1 MNDESFKEGWEAE
14 VSDPARDGRRAFS
27 LESPASFCPADA
39 QFDPQGACVVG
50 LLIAPGLRCLLVRWL
65 DGFPLAASDVFTG
78 HGVVLV
84 LYSIPTPVKV
94 TRSLSN

>member
-39 QFDPQGACVVG
+39 QFDPQGA
-50 LLIAPGLRCLLVRWL
+50 
-65 DGFPLAASDVFTG
+65 
-78 HGVVLV
+78 
-84 LYSIPTPVKV
+84 
-94 TRSLSN
+94 